1 MRYGGYMTIKS
12 FVIILV
18 LSAGLW
24 YISRIVQALAE
35 IYIFNRPSIS
45 LYPTSNIETGYPIS
59 LNLSSHDS
67 NRYIYY
73 FINIALWFLAIFGIQ
88 KLLFKK
94 RSK

>member
-1 MRYGGYMTIKS
+1 MTKKS

-18 LSAGLW
+18 LSVGLW

-35 IYIFNRPSIS
+35 IYIFNRPFIS

-73 FINIALWFLAIFGIQ
+73 FINIALWFLVILGTQ
-88 KLLFKK
+88 KIILKK
-94 RSK
+94 RKK